1 MKKAFA
7 LLVLVFIFS
16 NNGSAATKWKKGSF
30 YQGEVTWGKNL
41 KIQLP
46 GKYQLAVSQWEE
58 LYGIELKGIVLINED
73 KKVLKEF
80 IRIEELGSW
89 TYQSQVYSILNEII
103 YQNRYDGCYERSEY
117 TIVKNKRKGNFT
129 NCFIVRHYDVK
140 KETYHPDDPET
151 STIHLKYYFKKNKI
165 ILPAV
170 VLCSEHYFMAPTVR
184 QNLIILTYCTNP
196 ELNGMSKNLFTSE
209 DRSEYHPDN
218 INNYPIKKK
227 YMEEWI
233 KLAAQRHR
241 MFEEGIGAKD
251 HHLLDLSEYGVSK
264 LSTKVKTNSSAS
276 GLVEELKE
284 LKKLWEEGILN
295 DNEFKKA
302 KEKILS
308 QK

>member
-16 NNGSAATKWKKGSF
+16 NNGSAATKWKRGDF

-46 GKYQLAVSQWEE
+46 DKYQLAYDSWNEFH
-58 LYGIELKGIVLINED
+58 GIEIKGITLINED
-73 KKVLKEF
+73 KKVIKE
-80 IRIEELGSW
+80 IITIEEVGSW

-103 YQNRYDGCYERSEY
+103 YKNRYDGCYERSEY

-129 NCFIVRHYDVK
+129 NCFIVRHYDTK
-140 KETYHPDDPET
+140 KEVYHPDDPET
-151 STIHLKYYFKKNKI
+151 STIHFKHYVKKNKI
-165 ILPAV
+165 ILPTV
-170 VLCSEHYFMAPTVR
+170 IICSEHWFMAPTVR
-184 QNLIILTYCTNP
+184 QNLIIVEYCVNP
-196 ELNGMSKNLFTSE
+196 ELNGMLKTLFSSE

-276 GLVEELKE
+276 GIVEELKE
-284 LKKLWEEGILN
+284 LKKLYEEGALTKEEFEIAKKKILN
-295 DNEFKKA
+295 
-302 KEKILS
+302 
-308 QK
+308 